1 LNNGKALELPWPLKQ
16 NDLIMNN
23 FNSKPALET
32 LPCVEGSLYRF
43 STEDFYRMVDL
54 DIFPKGNRAN
64 LWDGIVYE
72 KPPKSTVHAAVGA
85 MMNMKVW
92 RCLLPGWFVSLDN
105 SITIGPDR
113 SPAPDL
119 AVIRGEPEDYR
130 YRRPE
135 AADAGLFIEM
145 TDSIL
150 KNNVERKAAAYAS
163 VGIPT
168 YVVLDL
174 DAQIVRV
181 HELPIPSENRY
192 ASVVTLKPGES
203 FVFALDRVEVGPV
216 AASDLLLIR

>member
-1 LNNGKALELPWPLKQ
+1 MSSVLEQRPIE
-16 NDLIMNN
+16 DL
-23 FNSKPALET
+23 A
-32 LPCVEGSLYRF
+32 CVEGSLYRF

-64 LWDGIVYE
+64 LWDGIIYE
-72 KPPKSTVHAAVGA
+72 KPPKSLLHAAVETTL
-85 MMNMKVW
+85 NMSLW
-92 RCLLPGWFVSLDN
+92 RLLPPGWFISLDN

-119 AVIRGEPEDYR
+119 AVIRGEPDDYR

-174 DAQIVRV
+174 DASVVRV
-181 HELPIPSENRY
+181 HELPITSESRY
-192 ASVVTLKPGES
+192 ASVVTVKPGES
-203 FVFALDRVEVGPV
+203 FVVALDRVEFGPI